1 MFFLFIISFDKNEI
15 NVEKNLLNNFFFSI
29 GKYRRILEYR
39 RNCEW
44 KLKMAI
50 NFNIIRK

>member
-1 MFFLFIISFDKNEI
+1 MFFLFIISFDKNE
-15 NVEKNLLNNFFFSI
+15 KNLLNNFFLSI

>member
-15 NVEKNLLNNFFFSI
+15 NVEKNLLNNFFFQLENI
-29 GKYRRILEYR
+29 GEYL
-39 RNCEW
+39 NIGEIV
-44 KLKMAI
+44 KMAI